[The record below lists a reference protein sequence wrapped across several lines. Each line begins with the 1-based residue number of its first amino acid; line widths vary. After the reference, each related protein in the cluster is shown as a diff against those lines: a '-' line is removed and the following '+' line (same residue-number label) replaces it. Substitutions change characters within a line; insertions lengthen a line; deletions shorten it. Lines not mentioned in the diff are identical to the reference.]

1 MRSRR
6 FQPAIGVVVAVVSVV
21 AACTSEVADGGE
33 TVVASDVQALDLNR
47 SCTDSFASI
56 YAKPQNLGSASSNN
70 RGVVLKCAPDRTIP
84 VSEIQAS
91 LDHRGFVGI
100 TALNAVQVY
109 RIQYRTERFNG
120 KADVSSALVLLP
132 AGRRYPGAS
141 TATTGGAAVSGAA
154 VDTAAADGL
163 AVQVDDSAVASGRGG
178 GTRRPPL
185 IVFGH
190 GTVPYGNTCAYSK
203 NDPTADVI
211 PGMDQGD
218 RELGSVLAFATR
230 GFAVI
235 MSDYAGFVQGS
246 QVGGYLF
253 SQDEARSVLDATR
266 AMGKLL
272 RDPPDR
278 VAFVGHSQ
286 GGHAVLSAQAI
297 ARSYGMAGQLVG
309 VAAFAP
315 FWAPGRTLGAIVSPA
330 FGFNTTDAPGPLA
343 FAIEYFYTHAE
354 LYDGQGRGA
363 NLFVPSVREALLGYV
378 RSCDFAATPAVL
390 GYEPTDFFQP
400 DFLTAVSNCG
410 LDRNACSGGIAGT
423 WETRFRA
430 DRPALDR
437 RGAPVVMWQGKF
449 DAVIPTSFAKCAI
462 DKLRQ
467 DLPGNG
473 SAKFTLCGDADADHE
488 SVQGDNL
495 AWVMQWIQA
504 RAFGAPEP
512 AACAGE
518 AALTDPETGP
528 LECQTPPGNQD

>member
-1 MRSRR
+1 MRSLR
-6 FQPAIGVVVAVVSVV
+6 FQPAVWIVVGVITGCSSQA
-21 AACTSEVADGGE
+21 ADGGE
-33 TVVASDVQALDLNR
+33 DVVAADVEALDLAR
-47 SCTDSFASI
+47 ACTDSFASI
-56 YAKPQNLGSASSNN
+56 YARPQNLGSASSGN
-70 RGVVLKCAPDRTIP
+70 RGTVLKCAPDRTIS

-91 LDHRGFVGI
+91 LDHRGFVGV

-120 KADVSSALVLLP
+120 RADVSSALVVLP
-132 AGRRYPGAS
+132 SGRRYPGTS
-141 TATTGGAAVSGAA
+141 TTSVDSAAVSGAA
-154 VDTAAADGL
+154 VDTAAVDAPT
-163 AVQVDDSAVASGRGG
+163 VQVNDDSAIASGGG
-178 GTRRPPL
+178 GGGRRPPL

-235 MSDYAGFVQGS
+235 MPDYAGFVEGS
-246 QVGGYLF
+246 QVAGYLF

-266 AMGKLL
+266 AMQKLL

-278 VAFVGHSQ
+278 VALVGHSQ

-315 FWAPGRTLGAIVSPA
+315 FWAPARTIGAIVSPA
-330 FGFNTTDAPGPLA
+330 FGFNTTDAPGPIS

-354 LYDGQGRGA
+354 LYDGAGRGA
-363 NLFVPSVREALLGYV
+363 NLFLPSVREALLGFV
-378 RSCDFAATPAVL
+378 RSCSFTASPAVL
-390 GYEPTDFFQP
+390 GHEPPDFLQP

-410 LDRNACSGGIAGT
+410 LDRNACSGGLAGT
-423 WETRFRA
+423 WETRFKA

-437 RGAPVVMWQGKF
+437 RGAPVVLWQGKF
-449 DAVIPTSFAKCAI
+449 DAVIPTPFAKCAI

-467 DLPGNG
+467 DLSSG

-495 AWVMQWIQA
+495 AWVMQWINA
-504 RAFGAPEP
+504 RAFGGPEP
-512 AACAGE
+512 AACPGE
-518 AALTDPETGP
+518 DALTDPETGP
-528 LECQTPPGNQD
+528 LVCQTPPGNQD